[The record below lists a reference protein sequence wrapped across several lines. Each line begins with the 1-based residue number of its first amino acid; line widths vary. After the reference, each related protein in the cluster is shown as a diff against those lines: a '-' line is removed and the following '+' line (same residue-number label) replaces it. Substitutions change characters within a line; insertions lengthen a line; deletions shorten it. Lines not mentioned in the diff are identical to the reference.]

1 MKARHGRFLLV
12 AAFFLPLLSAFSLGL
27 VSFRVSHTGYPT
39 FTFLA
44 WNLALAWC
52 PVVLAGAIYVL
63 HRTGLPTVALAVVA
77 AVWLLFLP
85 NAPYLVTDFIHVRIA
100 DGRLQMFDAFL
111 LATFAINGV
120 ALGYVSTF
128 LVHVVA
134 RERLGGSVAW
144 LLISGSIAA
153 SAVGIYLGRVLRLN
167 SWDAIQDPMLIPRLL
182 RERAEDPFG
191 NPDFIAM
198 VSIGS
203 VLLFVGYAISYWGG
217 RRLSG
222 PSSTPQLRPRRRP
235 NA

>member
-1 MKARHGRFLLV
+1 M
-12 AAFFLPLLSAFSLGL
+12 AAFLLPLLSAVSLGL
-27 VSFRVSHTGYPT
+27 VSYRVSHTGTPT

-52 PVVLAGAIYVL
+52 PLVLAGAIYWM
-63 HRTGLPTVALAVVA
+63 HRTGAPTLALIVVA
-77 AVWLLFLP
+77 SMWLLFLP

-111 LATFAINGV
+111 LGTFAVNGV
-120 ALGYVSTF
+120 ALGYVSTY
-128 LVHVVA
+128 LVHMVS
-134 RERLGGSVAW
+134 RDRFGGTVAW
-144 LLISGSIAA
+144 LLIAASIAA

-182 RERAEDPFG
+182 RARLEDPFG
-191 NPDFIAM
+191 NPDFVAM

-217 RRLSG
+217 RRLTG
-222 PSSTPQLRPRRRP
+222 PASPQMRQRRRP
-235 NA
+235 S